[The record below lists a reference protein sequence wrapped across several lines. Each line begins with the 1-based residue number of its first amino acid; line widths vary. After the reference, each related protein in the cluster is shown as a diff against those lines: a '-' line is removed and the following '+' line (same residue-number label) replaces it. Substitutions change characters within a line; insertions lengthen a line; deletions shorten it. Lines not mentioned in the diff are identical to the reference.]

1 MDVLGD
7 KLYLIFLSRMNEDA
21 DTCPWLEVSPLLQQQ
36 QRTMTYLEVC
46 NITT

>member
-21 DTCPWLEVSPLLQQQ
+21 DTYPWLTVSSLYYNNEPHD
-36 QRTMTYLEVC
+36 
-46 NITT
+46 IP